1 MKGAR
6 RPSALHDK
14 GWEKSDNRLFVG
26 TISLKKIF
34 FAVAAL
40 AAAAALGYGFFAGRG
55 VQRAPLLVF
64 TTIKGELL
72 TPNELRGKVVLV
84 NFWATDCVACIKEM
98 PGIVATHV
106 KYRSLGLETVAVAM
120 SYDPPNHVLNYAEKN
135 KLPFHVALDI
145 QGEAAR
151 LYGNIEFT
159 PTTFVIDKRG
169 KIVKRYLGEP
179 DFAQLQA
186 LIEAKL
192 LEPS

>member
-1 MKGAR
+1 
-6 RPSALHDK
+6 
-14 GWEKSDNRLFVG
+14 VG
-26 TISLKKIF
+26 TTSFRKVF

-40 AAAAALGYGFFAGRG
+40 AAAGALGYGLFTGRG
-55 VQRAPLLVF
+55 VQQAPLLVF
-64 TTIKGELL
+64 TTVKGELL
-72 TPNELRGKVVLV
+72 TPNDLRGKVVLV
-84 NFWATDCVACIKEM
+84 NFWATDCVACVREM

-120 SYDPPNHVLNYAEKN
+120 SYDPPNHVLDYADKN

-159 PTTFVIDKRG
+159 PTTFLIDKRG
-169 KIVKRYLGEP
+169 NIVKRYLGEL

-192 LEPS
+192 QEPS